1 MSEDVFYGIS
11 FSFEYFTSRFQVHAI
26 IYLAVI
32 IVCEVGY
39 YQLMF
44 HIMVGTNKQLLF
56 LIQSGN
62 YIFPIYVNA
71 SVEFIL

>member
-56 LIQSGN
+56 FNTVRQLYFS
-62 YIFPIYVNA
+62 YICKCFC
-71 SVEFIL
+71 

>member
-1 MSEDVFYGIS
+1 MTDNLLFFDFIS
-11 FSFEYFTSRFQVHAI
+11 NSRYFTSRFQVHAI

-56 LIQSGN
+56 FNTVRQL
-62 YIFPIYVNA
+62 YFFLYM
-71 SVEFIL
+71 

>member
-44 HIMVGTNKQLLF
+44 HIMVGTNK
-56 LIQSGN
+56 
-62 YIFPIYVNA
+62 
-71 SVEFIL
+71 